1 MTKAAFTFID
11 AHHHL
16 WDLQAVHY
24 PWLMAR
30 GEKRFFGDPTPLQKN
45 YLPED
50 FLTESSNYRPERS
63 VHIQVGAAADQ
74 SIAESNWLQ
83 RQVEFPHAIVAYADL
98 AAGDLEQQL
107 DAHSNNA
114 KLRGIRQI
122 VGRHPEEDKQHATND
137 LITDPAWIDGLK
149 LLARR
154 GLSFDLQL
162 IPPQMRALQDILQ
175 GIPEL
180 PVAICHCASPWDQSR
195 RGLIEW
201 RRDLAQWQN
210 CQT

>member
-1 MTKAAFTFID
+1 M
-11 AHHHL
+11 
-16 WDLQAVHY
+16 
-24 PWLMAR
+24 
-30 GEKRFFGDPTPLQKN
+30 
-45 YLPED
+45 
-50 FLTESSNYRPERS
+50 
-63 VHIQVGAAADQ
+63 
-74 SIAESNWLQ
+74 
-83 RQVEFPHAIVAYADL
+83 
-98 AAGDLEQQL
+98 

-201 RRDLAQWQN
+201 RRDLAQLAKLPNVSCKVSGLGMFNPQWTVAELRPIILDVVDLFGPQRVMFGSNFPVDKLYRSYEILWDAYRDICGDFSTEERQN
-210 CQT
+210 MFYESAADFYRLN